1 MRPKG
6 FGKRYFTLTSILA
19 HAVAP
24 KLHSQITRE
33 SAHQSMIFDES
44 AAFEDDPPDEELT
57 QLPCLLNN
65 KPCHCNCHFKQLTR
79 LVFLFVK
86 YLCTKTATVDFTA
99 FAVVAHT
106 HLSLFI
112 PFNPFFV
119 FGLTYLVDY

>member
-44 AAFEDDPPDEELT
+44 ASFEDDPPDEELT

-86 YLCTKTATVDFTA
+86 YLCTKNCNCRFYS
-99 FAVVAHT
+99 FRRSGT
-106 HLSLFI
+106 HPPFSLYT
-112 PFNPFFV
+112 
-119 FGLTYLVDY
+119 L